1 MSLIARYDMGIY
13 GDWFISWLEGFSF
26 TRFVTA
32 ISRAVSS
39 LDTIWRSWTGR
50 GWPVTSLDDLTFNAF
65 LNRLSSYR
73 SERNISREDV
83 PDWLLTAGASE
94 MAMQSQSSQ
103 ASEAGGQ
110 VAFVVND
117 AYIPG
122 VSMDNV
128 SVARV
133 TGVEVD
139 NRGSFTVTVTVPRER
154 GSSTRQLDI
163 TAPGIASIRFP
174 NLIYDVF
181 GEKRRAVQWTAGIG
195 KWLSLPRIS
204 IGNILN
210 VSNSEVLPNIFTP
223 IHTLLPTTSARMV
236 RLRVEVPRDVNATL
250 FLFGGD
256 DFTNLIGQV
265 PLNLRSGLN
274 EIRIVGKKTTGIFGT
289 SYKRLPKMQITLAN
303 IGSVARVELYASTK
317 VS

>member
-1 MSLIARYDMGIY
+1 MSLIARYDMGAY

-26 TRFVTA
+26 TRFISA
-32 ISRAVSS
+32 ISRAISS
-39 LDTIWRSWTGR
+39 LDMVWRSWTGS
-50 GWPVTSLDDLTFNAF
+50 GWSVTSLDDLTFNAF

-73 SERNISREDV
+73 SQRDISREDV
-83 PDWLLTAGASE
+83 PDWLLTTGASE
-94 MAMQSQSSQ
+94 MAMQSQASQ

-122 VSMDNV
+122 VDMDNV

-139 NRGSFTVTVTVPRER
+139 NRGSFTVRVTVPGERSPRE
-154 GSSTRQLDI
+154 LNI
-163 TAPGIASIRFP
+163 EAPGIASIRFP

-181 GEKRRAVQWTAGIG
+181 GEKRRAVQWNAGIG

-210 VSNSEVLPNIFTP
+210 VSNAEVLPNIFTP

-250 FLFGGD
+250 FLFSGD
-256 DFTNLIGQV
+256 NFANLIGQV

-274 EIRIVGKKTTGIFGT
+274 EIRIVGKRTTSIFGT

-303 IGSVARVELYASTK
+303 MRSVARVELYASTK